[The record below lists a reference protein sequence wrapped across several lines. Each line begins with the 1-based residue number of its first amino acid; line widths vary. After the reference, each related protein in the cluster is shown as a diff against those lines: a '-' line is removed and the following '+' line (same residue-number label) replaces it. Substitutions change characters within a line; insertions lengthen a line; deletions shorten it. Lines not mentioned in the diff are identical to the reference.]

1 MNGKMDETEKKNLY
15 NSAWNHWGST
25 SQIDMLIEEMAE
37 LTHAILGTR
46 RNGVTY
52 SYAFS
57 EEIADVI
64 ICLEQIETRMKD
76 FPLSLSQGT
85 LWDQVLEIKEM
96 KLERLKNRL
105 MEDIERNL
113 PEGIADTITDQ
124 VR

>member
-1 MNGKMDETEKKNLY
+1 MDQIEKENLY
-15 NSAWNHWGST
+15 NTAWKHWGPT

-57 EEIADVI
+57 EEMADVI
-64 ICLEQIETRMKD
+64 ICLEQLETRMRL
-76 FPLSLSQGT
+76 FPRTLDKGS

-96 KLERLKNRL
+96 KLKRLKERL
-105 MEDIERNL
+105 MEDMLKNL